1 MKNKKAPATPE
12 ERTPVRQVLFG
23 ISGKDKISLMTVSCI
38 LGRMIYLALT
48 DDAKFVFL
56 FVEKTG
62 QVYNKHTMKK
72 T

>member
-12 ERTPVRQVLFG
+12 ERAPVRQVLFG

-56 FVEKTG
+56 FVEIKDRPSL
-62 QVYNKHTMKK
+62 
-72 T
+72 

>member
-1 MKNKKAPATPE
+1 MVWETGLPDMWNMFI
-12 ERTPVRQVLFG
+12 QVLFG

-56 FVEKTG
+56 FVEIKDRPSL
-62 QVYNKHTMKK
+62 
-72 T
+72 